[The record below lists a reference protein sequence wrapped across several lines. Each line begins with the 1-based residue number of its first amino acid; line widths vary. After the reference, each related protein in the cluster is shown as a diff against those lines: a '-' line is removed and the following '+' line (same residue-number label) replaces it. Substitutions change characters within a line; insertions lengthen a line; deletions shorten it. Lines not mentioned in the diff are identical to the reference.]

1 MNVDWQIYLV
11 GTSFAIIAG
20 GLVSFGEPVWAL
32 FPAAAAVYLLG
43 CVLYEKLFSKS

>member
-1 MNVDWQIYLV
+1 MNEDWQRYLV
-11 GTSFAIIAG
+11 GAGFAITAG
-20 GLVSFGEPVWAL
+20 GLVFFGEPVWAL